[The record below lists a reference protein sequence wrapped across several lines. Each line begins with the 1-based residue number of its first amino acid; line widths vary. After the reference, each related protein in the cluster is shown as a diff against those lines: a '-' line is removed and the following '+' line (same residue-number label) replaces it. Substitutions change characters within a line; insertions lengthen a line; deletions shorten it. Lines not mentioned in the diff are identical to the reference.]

1 MTFVELLARLGGMG
15 RFQVTYVTA
24 LAIPLLMLASHNL
37 LQNFTAGVPEH
48 HCRPR
53 PTANDSAGDVPLLV
67 SIPSD
72 GHHRPQSCRRYVE
85 PQWHL
90 LEVNG
95 TVNGTANGAA
105 TEPCRDG
112 WIYHDGVFAHTIVTE
127 WDLVCESKK
136 LRQVAQ
142 SIYMAGI
149 LLGSGLFGVLS
160 DKFGRRALLTW
171 CYLQLGVTGAGTA
184 AAPTFVVYCLCRF
197 LAGLAMAGVSLNSVS
212 LCMEWIPTEARAVV
226 GTINGYCYTLG
237 QFVLAA
243 VAFGLPHWRW
253 LQLVVSLPFFLFFLY
268 SWLFVES
275 ARWQVI
281 SGRPDLALKGL
292 RKVAR
297 INGRKEEGD
306 KLSEEVLRA
315 LVHREPP
322 PPGGT
327 LATLVRTPGMRMV
340 SCGVSFVWQVGLFWG
355 QTPPFGAK
363 PSYWGQTPTFWGPNP
378 TFWGKNTFWGTNPT
392 FGPHLVMPGE
402 FCVETLGF
410 GGRFS
415 TAFAYYGLAM
425 DLQGFGVDIYLS
437 QLVFGAVDIP
447 AKLASVLVISCVGR
461 RVAQG
466 GSLAL
471 AGICILA
478 NIVVPM
484 DLQMLRMAFAVIG
497 KGSLAAS
504 FNCAYIFSG
513 ELFPTVIRQT
523 GMGLGGTMARVGSMV
538 APLVRMAA
546 DVTPVLPLIIY
557 GAAPIISAIATCFLP
572 ETRNMPLPETV
583 KDVERRAGH
592 LKDEEVTVPLSTT
605 KTKDGV

>member
-15 RFQVTYVTA
+15 RFQVTYVAA
-24 LAIPLLMLASHNL
+24 LAVPLLMLASHNL

-53 PTANDSAGDVPLLV
+53 PVANDSTGDVPLLV

-72 GHHRPQSCRRYVE
+72 GHHRPQRCRRYVE

-95 TVNGTANGAA
+95 TANGTANGAA

-112 WIYHDGVFAHTIVTE
+112 WTYRDGVFAHTIVTE
-127 WDLVCESKK
+127 WDLVCESKR

-160 DKFGRRALLTW
+160 DNRFGRRALLTW
-171 CYLQLGVTGAGTA
+171 CYLQLGATGAGTA

-197 LAGLAMAGVSLNSVS
+197 LAGLAMAGVSLNSAS

-243 VAFGLPHWRW
+243 TAFGVPHWRW

-281 SGRPDLALKGL
+281 SGRPDLALKGANPTL
-292 RKVAR
+292 LGSNHTFWGAKHHLFGVKTHLFGTQTHPFGA
-297 INGRKEEGD
+297 KTH
-306 KLSEEVLRA
+306 
-315 LVHREPP
+315 LVGQNP
-322 PPGGT
+322 
-327 LATLVRTPGMRMV
+327 
-340 SCGVSFVWQVGLFWG
+340 SFWG
-355 QTPPFGAK
+355 QTSPFGGSNLTFLG
-363 PSYWGQTPTFWGPNP
+363 PTPTFWG
-378 TFWGKNTFWGTNPT
+378 K
-392 FGPHLVMPGE
+392 PHLFGVKPHLLGARSVMPGG

-415 TAFAYYGLAM
+415 TSFAYYGLAM

-447 AKLASVLVISCVGR
+447 AKLASVLAISCVGR

-471 AGICILA
+471 AGLCILA
-478 NIVVPM
+478 NIVVPTE
-484 DLQMLRMAFAVIG
+484 LQTLRMAFAVIG

-523 GMGLGGTMARVGSMV
+523 GMGLGGTMARVGGMV

-546 DVTPVLPLIIY
+546 DVTPVLPLVIY

-583 KDVERRAGH
+583 KDVERRRDEGFGVR
-592 LKDEEVTVPLSTT
+592 KDKKGGRFWGEEGQRFWGE
-605 KTKDGV
+605 KG

>member
-15 RFQVTYVTA
+15 RFQVTYVAA

-53 PTANDSAGDVPLLV
+53 PLANDSAGDVPLLI

-72 GHHRPQSCRRYVE
+72 GHHRPQRCRRYVE
-85 PQWHL
+85 LQWHL

-95 TVNGTANGAA
+95 TVNSTANGAA
-105 TEPCRDG
+105 TEPCHDG
-112 WIYHDGVFAHTIVTE
+112 WTYQDGIFAHTIVTE

-149 LLGSGLFGVLS
+149 LLGSSLFGVLS
-160 DKFGRRALLTW
+160 DNRFGRRALLTW

-197 LAGLAMAGVSLNSVS
+197 LAGLAMAGGSLNSAS

-226 GTINGYCYTLG
+226 GTINGYCYTFG

-297 INGRKEEGD
+297 VNGRKEEGD
-306 KLSEEVLRA
+306 KLSEENGLLRR
-315 LVHREPP
+315 LLC
-322 PPGGT
+322 
-327 LATLVRTPGMRMV
+327 LA
-340 SCGVSFVWQVGLFWG
+340 S
-355 QTPPFGAK
+355 GAIL
-363 PSYWGQTPTFWGPNP
+363 GPNP
-378 TFWGKNTFWGTNPT
+378 TCWGKTHLLGIKPHL
-392 FGPHLVMPGE
+392 FGPCLIAPGGL
-402 FCVETLGF
+402 CVETLGF

-415 TAFAYYGLAM
+415 TSFAYYGLAM

-447 AKLASVLVISCVGR
+447 AKLASVLAISCVGR

-484 DLQMLRMAFAVIG
+484 ELQMLRMAFAVIG

-504 FNCAYIFSG
+504 FNCAYIFTG

-538 APLVRMAA
+538 APLVRMTA

-572 ETRNMPLPETV
+572 ETRNVPLPETV
-583 KDVERRAGH
+583 KDVERR
-592 LKDEEVTVPLSTT
+592 
-605 KTKDGV
+605 

>member
-15 RFQVTYVTA
+15 RFQVTYVAA

-53 PTANDSAGDVPLLV
+53 PVANDSAGDVPLLI

-72 GHHRPQSCRRYVE
+72 GHHRPQRCRRYVE

-90 LEVNG
+90 LEVNS
-95 TVNGTANGAA
+95 TVNDTANGAA
-105 TEPCRDG
+105 TEPCHDG
-112 WIYHDGVFAHTIVTE
+112 WTYHDGVFAHTIVTE
-127 WDLVCESKK
+127 WDLVCESKT

-149 LLGSGLFGVLS
+149 LLGSGLFGILS

-184 AAPTFVVYCLCRF
+184 AAPTFIVYCLCRF
-197 LAGLAMAGVSLNSVS
+197 LAGLAMAGVSLNSAS

-253 LQLVVSLPFFLFFLY
+253 LQLAVSLPFFLFFLY

-306 KLSEEVLRA
+306 KLSEEALRTSMCQ
-315 LVHREPP
+315 EPP
-322 PPGGT
+322 LPGGA
-327 LATLVRTPGMRMV
+327 LAALVRTPGMRTV
-340 SCGVSFVWQVGLFWG
+340 SCGVSFVWQVGLVWG
-355 QTPPFGAK
+355 QNPTFGVKPPLFWA
-363 PSYWGQTPTFWGPNP
+363 TPTFWGPKF
-378 TFWGKNTFWGTNPT
+378 TF
-392 FGPHLVMPGE
+392 FGPSLVTSGG

-415 TAFAYYGLAM
+415 TSFAYYGLAM

-447 AKLASVLVISCVGR
+447 AKLASVLAISCVGR

-478 NIVVPM
+478 NIIVPM
-484 DLQMLRMAFAVIG
+484 ELQMLRMAFAVIG

-572 ETRNMPLPETV
+572 ETRNVPLPETV

>member
-15 RFQVTYVTA
+15 RFQVTYVAA

-48 HCRPR
+48 HCRIW
-53 PTANDSAGDVPLLV
+53 PTANGSAGDVPLLV

-72 GHHRPQSCRRYVE
+72 GHHRPQRCRRYVE

-95 TVNGTANGAA
+95 TVNGTANGVA
-105 TEPCRDG
+105 TEPCHDG
-112 WIYHDGVFAHTIVTE
+112 WTYQDGIFAHTIVTE
-127 WDLVCESKK
+127 WDLVCESKT

-160 DKFGRRALLTW
+160 DKYGRRALLTW
-171 CYLQLGVTGAGTA
+171 CYLQLGVMGAGTA

-197 LAGLAMAGVSLNSVS
+197 LAGLAMAGVSLNSAS

-253 LQLVVSLPFFLFFLY
+253 LQLVVSLPFFIFFLY

-292 RKVAR
+292 RRVAR
-297 INGRKEEGD
+297 VNGRKAEGD
-306 KLSEEVLRA
+306 KLSEEALQA
-315 LVHREPP
+315 LVRREPP
-322 PPGGT
+322 LPGGA
-327 LATLVRTPGMRMV
+327 LATLVRTPGMRTV
-340 SCGVSFVWQVGLFWG
+340 SCGVSFVWVGPFWG
-355 QTPPFGAK
+355 QPPPFGAK
-363 PSYWGQTPTFWGPNP
+363 NIILGTKPTFSGAKLAFLGPNP
-378 TFWGKNTFWGTNPT
+378 TFF
-392 FGPHLVMPGE
+392 LVG
-402 FCVETLGF
+402 FCVEPLGF

-415 TAFAYYGLAM
+415 TSFAYYGLAM

-447 AKLASVLVISCVGR
+447 AKLASVLAISCVGR
-461 RVAQG
+461 RLAQG

-478 NIVVPM
+478 NIVVPTE
-484 DLQMLRMAFAVIG
+484 LQTLRMAFAVVG

-523 GMGLGGTMARVGSMV
+523 GMGLGGTMARVGGMV

-546 DVTPVLPLIIY
+546 DVTPVLPLVIY

-572 ETRNMPLPETV
+572 ETRNVPLPETV

>member
-1 MTFVELLARLGGMG
+1 MNFVELLARLGGMG
-15 RFQVTYVTA
+15 RFQVTYVAA

-48 HCRPR
+48 HCQPR
-53 PTANDSAGDVPLLV
+53 PVANDSAGDVPLLV

-72 GHHRPQSCRRYVE
+72 GHHRLQRCRRYVE

-95 TVNGTANGAA
+95 TVNGTTNGAP
-105 TEPCRDG
+105 TEPCHDG
-112 WIYHDGVFAHTIVTE
+112 WTYQDGIFAHTIVTE

-160 DKFGRRALLTW
+160 DKYVPPRIPIAPRSLIPVFPVP
-171 CYLQLGVTGAGTA
+171 VTPVPVFPA
-184 AAPTFVVYCLCRF
+184 AFIPYPSGSSTP
-197 LAGLAMAGVSLNSVS
+197 
-212 LCMEWIPTEARAVV
+212 CMEWIPTEARAVV

-243 VAFGLPHWRW
+243 AAFGLPHWRW
-253 LQLVVSLPFFLFFLY
+253 LQLVVSLPFFIFFLY

-275 ARWQVI
+275 ARWQMI

-297 INGRKEEGD
+297 VNGRKEEGD
-306 KLSEEVLRA
+306 KLSEEG
-315 LVHREPP
+315 LVRREPP
-322 PPGGT
+322 LPGGA
-327 LATLVRTPGMRMV
+327 LASLVRTPGMRMV
-340 SCGVSFVWQVGLFWG
+340 SCGISFI
-355 QTPPFGAK
+355 
-363 PSYWGQTPTFWGPNP
+363 
-378 TFWGKNTFWGTNPT
+378 
-392 FGPHLVMPGE
+392 
-402 FCVETLGF
+402 C
-410 GGRFS
+410 
-415 TAFAYYGLAM
+415 FAYYGLAM

-447 AKLASVLVISCVGR
+447 AKLASVLAISCVGR
-461 RVAQG
+461 RVAQA

-478 NIVVPM
+478 NIIVPM
-484 DLQMLRMAFAVIG
+484 ELQILRMAFAVIG

-504 FNCAYIFSG
+504 FNCAYIFTG
-513 ELFPTVIRQT
+513 ELLPTIIRWAVVT
-523 GMGLGGTMARVGSMV
+523 SRSC
-538 APLVRMAA
+538 PLSICPPLHPLIHLPT

-583 KDVERRAGH
+583 KDV
-592 LKDEEVTVPLSTT
+592 LEE
-605 KTKDGV
+605 KG